1 MKQPPLLTYVSTISA
16 RLGND
21 ERLLKQSTHGL
32 RRLRTLGDPVLDRRG
47 VKVGLLSDRIVPA
60 ELLDR
65 STVAASARV
74 DGDEAVKRF
83 LLATSA
89 GKTKRNPVLH
99 AQRRAGTAHSLFFL
113 DRHASAAHGRA
124 KAQSR
129 GHRSSFFRLTAP
141 ADVDAGARPFR
152 FPIFYLFTF
161 QSGPD

>member
-89 GKTKRNPVLH
+89 GKTKLWAIGKQTRARVTSQSRHSHRTNRVSPRKR
-99 AQRRAGTAHSLFFL
+99 ARRLSLDFFLFF
-113 DRHASAAHGRA
+113 G
-124 KAQSR
+124 
-129 GHRSSFFRLTAP
+129 
-141 ADVDAGARPFR
+141 
-152 FPIFYLFTF
+152 
-161 QSGPD
+161 